1 MISSDEF
8 EFFRQHGY
16 LVLNDMFT
24 AAEAGHYAQL
34 YEKDRSESS
43 YSWSEPVK
51 LLRGGHLIPTQGA
64 NNDPLVTVPQIEPCI
79 RHPRILEATEHLLGG
94 PICFSE
100 ISLRHMGA
108 YAIDGPEKEI
118 YHHWHRDRP
127 HWLEHPLRME
137 FVQAMILLSDVS
149 EQTHC
154 FSISPESVDE
164 PVLENPDAQLTH
176 RGCTNLHGR
185 AGTAVLFNYSTLHS
199 ATRRTTED
207 ERLTIQI
214 YYGLRSRPYLSE
226 CSTVPAVLWRD
237 HPNAEIRA
245 FYGNLNRKTR
255 DLEKAFDAG

>member
-1 MISSDEF
+1 MLSADEW

-16 LVLNDMFT
+16 LVLEKFLT
-24 AAEAGHYAQL
+24 AAEVAHYRQL
-34 YEKDRSESS
+34 YEWDRAENS
-43 YSWSEPVK
+43 YSWSEPAE
-51 LLRGGHLIPTQGA
+51 LLRGGHMIPTQA
-64 NNDPLVTVPQIEPCI
+64 TNNDPLVTVPQIEPCI
-79 RHPRILEATEHLLGG
+79 RHPRILEATEQLLGG

-100 ISLRHMGA
+100 ISLRHMGT

-137 FVQAMILLSDVS
+137 HLQAMILLSDVT

-164 PVLENPDAQLTH
+164 PVRADPDVQLDH
-176 RGCTNLHGR
+176 RGCTNLHGA
-185 AGTAVLFNYSTLHS
+185 AGTVALFNYSALHS
-199 ATRRTTED
+199 ATRRTSEE
-207 ERLTIQI
+207 ERLTVQI

-226 CSTVPAVLWRD
+226 CSVVPPGLWRD
-237 HPNAEIRA
+237 HPDSEVRA

-255 DLEKAFDAG
+255 DLAKAFVPA